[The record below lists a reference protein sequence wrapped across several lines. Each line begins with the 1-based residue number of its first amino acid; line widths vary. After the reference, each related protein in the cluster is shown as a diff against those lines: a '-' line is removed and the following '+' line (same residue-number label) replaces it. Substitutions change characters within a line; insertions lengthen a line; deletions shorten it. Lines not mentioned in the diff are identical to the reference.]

1 MLTLVRDIRT
11 NDAIL
16 GRLYH
21 NGGIVC
27 YTLEN
32 AAKAIPCGMYT
43 VQNSKSPKFKRE
55 LPLIWNVSVPAS
67 RGIRIH
73 VGNTV
78 ASSSGC
84 VLVGM
89 TREVHLLGGSKLK
102 ESKNSETM
110 VTMICRNEK
119 NLVIVDACAN
129 NGACANNFHHQSPL
143 TQSPSFV

>member
-1 MLTLVRDIRT
+1 MLTLVRYTRT
-11 NDAIL
+11 ETAIL
-16 GRLYH
+16 GSLYL
-21 NGGIVC
+21 NGAFIC

-32 AAKAIPCGMYT
+32 AAKAIPFGMYA

-55 LPLIWNVSVPAS
+55 LPLLHNAQVPAS

-89 TREVHLLGGSKLK
+89 GRNGDRLT
-102 ESKNSETM
+102 ESTQAETM
-110 VTMICRNEK
+110 VTMICRNES
-119 NLVIVDACAN
+119 NLVIVDN
-129 NGACANNFHHQSPL
+129 Y
-143 TQSPSFV
+143 